1 MELDYSKLA
10 KGFPKPIERV
20 YLLLGSDDALKRE
33 ALAKLTEPLLDASF
47 ADFDR
52 EEMDIPPTG
61 AGEPGEAGRAI
72 LASAG
77 GVPLASERRVVIVTN
92 VQRLGKED
100 QDVLMAGLPKL
111 GDLTC
116 LVLITAA
123 TEYDAG
129 KVKGKA
135 LGTKLL
141 TAIGKAGATVLCDAP
156 GESGLS
162 ARANAL
168 LKSRGKTIEPA
179 ALSLIL
185 DRAKATAAERGGGGK
200 TGDINVLV
208 SELEKAIAY
217 AGDRPLVTRADAA
230 ATGKDTVQENI
241 FALMDAIGHRD
252 ARRALREA
260 DALLE
265 AGDKPD
271 GVAARTFVMLAR
283 HLRQLWGAKYLAD
296 QRLNGFNIK
305 GGLPPDVQP
314 LLSGEMLGITQRQS
328 FLLKNLQEQA
338 RAWSYPALQSG
349 LRRVLASDMA
359 MKSIVSGP
367 TLNAVAP
374 ADDPAS
380 NLRLLVVELCR
391 KDERSHDIN
400 VTANQRGR

>member
-1 MELDYSKLA
+1 MELDYAKLS
-10 KGFPKPIERV
+10 KGFPKPTERV

-33 ALAKLTEPLLDASF
+33 ALMKLTEPLLDASF

-52 EEMDIPPTG
+52 EDLDIPPTG
-61 AGEPGEAGRAI
+61 AGEPGEAGRRI

-77 GVPLASERRVVIVTN
+77 GVPMASERRVVVVTN
-92 VQRLGKED
+92 VQRLGKDD
-100 QDVLMAGLPKL
+100 QDVLAAGLPKL

-116 LVLITAA
+116 LVLLAAA
-123 TEYDAG
+123 TEFDAG
-129 KVKGKA
+129 KVKGKT

-141 TAIGKAGATVLCDAP
+141 TAIGKAGASVLCDAP
-156 GESGLS
+156 AESGLT

-185 DRAKATAAERGGGGK
+185 DRAKATASERGGGGR

-217 AGDRPLVTRADAA
+217 AGDRAVVTRADAA

-241 FALMDAIGHRD
+241 FSLMEAIGSRD
-252 ARRALREA
+252 ARRALKEA

-265 AGDKPD
+265 IGDKPD

-283 HLRQLWGAKYLAD
+283 HLRQIWGAKFLAD
-296 QRLNGFNIK
+296 KRLNGFNIK

-338 RAWSYPALQSG
+338 RLWSYPALQAA

-367 TLNAVAP
+367 TLSAIAP

-391 KDERSHDIN
+391 TE
-400 VTANQRGR
+400 A

>member
-10 KGFPKPIERV
+10 KGFPKPIERI

-33 ALAKLTEPLLDASF
+33 ALTKLTEPLLDASF

-52 EEMDIPPTG
+52 EELDIPPTG
-61 AGEPGEAGRAI
+61 AGEPGEAGRSI

-77 GVPLASERRVVIVTN
+77 GVPMASERRVVIVTN
-92 VQRLGKED
+92 VQRLGKDD
-100 QDVLMAGLPKL
+100 QDVLAAGLPKL

-129 KVKGKA
+129 KVKGKT

-179 ALSLIL
+179 AVALII
-185 DRAKATAAERGGGGK
+185 DRAIATAAERGGGGK

-217 AGDRPLVTRADAA
+217 AGDRPLVTHADAA
-230 ATGKDTVQENI
+230 AVGKDTVQENI

-252 ARRALREA
+252 ARRALHEA

-338 RAWSYPALQSG
+338 RVWSYPALQSG

-367 TLNAVAP
+367 TLSAVAP

-391 KDERSHDIN
+391 EDENHDMN
-400 VTANQRGR
+400 VTASQRGR

>member
-20 YLLLGSDDALKRE
+20 YLMLGSDDALKRE
-33 ALAKLTEPLLDASF
+33 ALQKLTEPLLDSSF

-52 EEMDIPPTG
+52 EEIDIPPTVS
-61 AGEPGEAGRAI
+61 GEPGEAGRAI

-77 GVPLASERRVVIVTN
+77 GVPMASERRVVIVTN
-92 VQRLGKED
+92 VQRLGKDD
-100 QDVLMAGLPKL
+100 QEMLAAGLPKL
-111 GDLTC
+111 GALTC
-116 LVLITAA
+116 LVLVAGA

-129 KVKGKA
+129 KAKGKA
-135 LGTKLL
+135 LGAKLL
-141 TAIGKAGATVLCDAP
+141 TAIGKAGATVQCDAP

-168 LKSRGKTIEPA
+168 LKSRGKTIEPGA
-179 ALSLIL
+179 MALIL

-208 SELEKAIAY
+208 SELEKAMAY
-217 AGDRPLVTRADAA
+217 AGERPLVTRADAA
-230 ATGKDTVQENI
+230 AVGRETVQDNI

-252 ARRALREA
+252 ARRALEQA

-296 QRLNGFNIK
+296 KHLNGFNIK
-305 GGLPPDVQP
+305 GGLPPAVQP

-328 FLLKNLQEQA
+328 YLLKNLQEQA
-338 RAWSYPALQSG
+338 RGWSYPALQNG
-349 LRRVLASDMA
+349 LRRVLASDFA
-359 MKSIVSGP
+359 MKGIVSGP
-367 TLNAVAP
+367 AISATAP

-391 KDERSHDIN
+391 SS
-400 VTANQRGR
+400 Q

>member
-10 KGFPKPIERV
+10 KGFPKPTERV

-33 ALAKLTEPLLDASF
+33 ALTKLAEPLLDASF

-52 EEMDIPPTG
+52 EDLDIPPTG
-61 AGEPGEAGRAI
+61 AGEPGEAGRRI

-77 GVPLASERRVVIVTN
+77 SVPMASERRVVVVTN
-92 VQRLGKED
+92 VQRLGKDD
-100 QDVLMAGLPKL
+100 QDVLAAGLPKL
-111 GDLTC
+111 GELTC
-116 LVLITAA
+116 LVLIAAA
-123 TEYDAG
+123 TEFDAG
-129 KVKGKA
+129 KVKGKT

-141 TAIGKAGATVLCDAP
+141 TAIGKAGASVLCDAP
-156 GESGLS
+156 TESGLS

-185 DRAKATAAERGGGGK
+185 DRAKATASERGGGGR
-200 TGDINVLV
+200 TGDINVLT
-208 SELEKAIAY
+208 SELEKAMAY
-217 AGDRPLVTRADAA
+217 AGDRAVVTRADAA

-241 FALMDAIGHRD
+241 FSLMDAIGSRD
-252 ARRALREA
+252 ARRALKEA

-265 AGDKPD
+265 IGDKPD

-283 HLRQLWGAKYLAD
+283 HLRQIWGAKFLAD
-296 QRLNGFNIK
+296 KRLNGFNIK

-338 RAWSYPALQSG
+338 RLWSYPALQAA

-367 TLNAVAP
+367 TFSAIAP

-391 KDERSHDIN
+391 VE
-400 VTANQRGR
+400 A

>member
-10 KGFPKPIERV
+10 KGFPKPTEKV

-33 ALAKLTEPLLDASF
+33 ALQKLTEPLLDASY

-52 EEMDIPPTG
+52 EELDIPPTG
-61 AGEPGEAGRAI
+61 AGEPGEAGRRI

-77 GVPLASERRVVIVTN
+77 GVPLASERRVVAVTN

-100 QDVLMAGLPKL
+100 QDVLTAGLPKL
-111 GDLTC
+111 GEMTC

-129 KVKGKA
+129 KVKGKT

-156 GESGLS
+156 GESGLQ

-179 ALSLIL
+179 ALTLIL

-200 TGDINVLV
+200 TGDINVMV
-208 SELEKAIAY
+208 SELEKAMAY
-217 AGDRPLVTRADAA
+217 AGERPVVTRADAA
-230 ATGKDTVQENI
+230 AVGKDTVQENI
-241 FALMDAIGHRD
+241 FALMDAIGRKD
-252 ARRALREA
+252 ARRALQEA

-296 QRLNGFNIK
+296 KKLNGFNIK

-338 RAWSYPALQSG
+338 RGWSYPALQSG

-367 TLNAVAP
+367 ALNASAP
-374 ADDPAS
+374 ADGPAS

-391 KDERSHDIN
+391 SNETK
-400 VTANQRGR
+400 

>member
-10 KGFPKPIERV
+10 KGFPKPIERI

-33 ALAKLTEPLLDASF
+33 ALTKLTEPLLDASF

-52 EEMDIPPTG
+52 EELDIPPTG
-61 AGEPGEAGRAI
+61 AGEPGEAGRSI

-77 GVPLASERRVVIVTN
+77 GVPMASERRVVIVTN
-92 VQRLGKED
+92 VQRLGKDD
-100 QDVLMAGLPKL
+100 QDVLAAGLPKL

-129 KVKGKA
+129 KVKGKT

-179 ALSLIL
+179 ALALII
-185 DRAKATAAERGGGGK
+185 DRAKATASERGGGGK

-217 AGDRPLVTRADAA
+217 AGDRPLVTHADAA
-230 ATGKDTVQENI
+230 AVGKDTVQENI

-252 ARRALREA
+252 ARRALHEA

-338 RAWSYPALQSG
+338 RVWSYPALQSG

-367 TLNAVAP
+367 TLSAVAP

-391 KDERSHDIN
+391 EDENHDMN

>member
-10 KGFPKPIERV
+10 KGFPKPIEKV

-33 ALAKLTEPLLDASF
+33 ALLKLTEPLLDASY

-52 EEMDIPPTG
+52 EELDIPPTG
-61 AGEPGEAGRAI
+61 AGEPGEAGRNI

-77 GVPLASERRVVIVTN
+77 GVPLASERRVVVVTN
-92 VQRLGKED
+92 AQRLGKED
-100 QDVLMAGLPKL
+100 QDVLAAGLPKL
-111 GDLTC
+111 GEMTC

-129 KVKGKA
+129 KAKGKA
-135 LGTKLL
+135 LGAKLL
-141 TAIGKAGATVLCDAP
+141 TALGKAGATVLCDAP

-168 LKSRGKTIEPA
+168 LKGRGKTIEPA
-179 ALSLIL
+179 ALALIV
-185 DRAKATAAERGGGGK
+185 DRAKATASERGGGGK

-208 SELEKAIAY
+208 SELEKAMAY

-230 ATGKDTVQENI
+230 AVGKNTVQENI
-241 FALMDAIGHRD
+241 FFLMDAIGNRD
-252 ARRALREA
+252 VRRALHEA

-265 AGDKPD
+265 NGDKPD

-283 HLRQLWGAKYLAD
+283 HLRQIWGAKYLAD
-296 QRLNGFNIK
+296 HRLNGFNLK
-305 GGLPPDVQP
+305 GGLPPDVQAA
-314 LLSGEMLGITQRQS
+314 LSGEMLGITQRQS
-328 FLLKNLQEQA
+328 YLLKNLQEQA
-338 RAWSYPALQSG
+338 RGWSYPALQSG

-359 MKSIVSGP
+359 MKSIVSGS

-391 KDERSHDIN
+391 NREAGD
-400 VTANQRGR
+400 